1 MKRDVQNLAALQR
14 LLLVCALIALRAPV
28 ARQPNLRTRTRPTAI
43 ASPNPITNHSP
54 TIFLDN
60 NGLETDKII
69 TTTDPIVE
77 ISVSDPRS
85 MSKARVYAML
95 TFCVPRST
103 GITSLSLFNGRAA
116 PSMHYIIA
124 FTMAFVF
131 NISSYVFISFLFSAT
146 FFFKIKLWILDQDDY
161 EVVRKVGRGKY
172 SEVFEGIN
180 VNNNERCIIKI
191 LKPVKKKKA
200 LDYCHSQGIM
210 HRDVKPHN
218 VMIDHELRK
227 LRLID
232 WGLAEFYHPGK
243 EYNVRVASRYFKGP
257 ELLVDLQD
265 YDYSLDMW
273 SLGCMF
279 AGMVLGTD
287 ELNAYLNKYHL
298 ELDPQ
303 LDALVGR
310 HSRKPWSKF
319 INADNQHLVSPEAI
333 DFLDKLLRYD
343 HNDRLTAREAMAHPY
358 FSQVRAAESSRM
370 RTQQLKIVYGFLLQ

>member
-1 MKRDVQNLAALQR
+1 
-14 LLLVCALIALRAPV
+14 
-28 ARQPNLRTRTRPTAI
+28 
-43 ASPNPITNHSP
+43 
-54 TIFLDN
+54 
-60 NGLETDKII
+60 
-69 TTTDPIVE
+69 
-77 ISVSDPRS
+77 
-85 MSKARVYAML
+85 MSKARVYTDVNVLRPREYWDYENL
-95 TFCVPRST
+95 TVQWGVFTLRAT
-103 GITSLSLFNGRAA
+103 YWMGETLS
-116 PSMHYIIA
+116 
-124 FTMAFVF
+124 
-131 NISSYVFISFLFSAT
+131 
-146 FFFKIKLWILDQDDY
+146 DQDDY

-180 VNNNERCIIKI
+180 VNSNERCIIKI
-191 LKPVKKKKA
+191 LKPVKKKKRQIQPLGYARILIIIRKVVRIIFAKA
-200 LDYCHSQGIM
+200 LDHCHSQGIM

-243 EYNVRVASRYFKGP
+243 EYNVRVASRYYKGP

-279 AGMVLGTD
+279 AGMIFRKEHFFYGHDNQDQLVKIARVLGTD
-287 ELNAYLNKYHL
+287 ELNAYLHKYCL

-303 LDALVGR
+303 LEALVGR

-319 INADNQHLVSPEAI
+319 VTPENQHLVSPEAI

-343 HNDRLTAREAMAHPY
+343 HEERLTAREAMAHPY
-358 FSQVRAAESSRM
+358 FSQVRAAENSRT
-370 RTQQLKIVYGFLLQ
+370 RTQ